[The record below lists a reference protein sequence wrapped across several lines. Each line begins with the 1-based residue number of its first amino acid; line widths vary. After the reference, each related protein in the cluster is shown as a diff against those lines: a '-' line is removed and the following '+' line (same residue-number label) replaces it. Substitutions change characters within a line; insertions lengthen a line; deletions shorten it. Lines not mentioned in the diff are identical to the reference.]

1 MKLSAFVVLGA
12 VLGAHAAFYER
23 FEDVPIKKWDFIV
36 VGGMLSSSRSI
47 LPTLTHDT
55 AFQVVLAAMS

>member
-12 VLGAHAAFYER
+12 ILGAHAAFYER
-23 FEDVPIKKWDFIV
+23 FEDVPTKKWDFIV
-36 VGGMLSSSRSI
+36 VGGMLSSRSI
-47 LPTLTHDT
+47 LTRDSDM